1 MSILLC
7 MVGTSI
13 LLLLILSVFT
23 NMASAQVFPKPQSPP
38 TSATTNTTKTTKP
51 TTNSSHPTLQQ
62 QQSRPNLH
70 LVKITSP
77 TKGQQIHIGG
87 NLLIYGTS
95 ADNTTSDCKV
105 SLIVNGVKP
114 YRITSSNGE
123 VGSNDYSKWNY

>member
-13 LLLLILSVFT
+13 LLILILSVFT

-38 TSATTNTTKTTKP
+38 TSATTNATKTTKP
-51 TTNSSHPTLQQ
+51 TTNSSHPTIQQQ

-70 LVKITSP
+70 LVKIISP
-77 TKGQQIHIGG
+77 TKGQQIHVGG

-95 ADNTTSDCKV
+95 TDNT
-105 SLIVNGVKP
+105 
-114 YRITSSNGE
+114 
-123 VGSNDYSKWNY
+123 